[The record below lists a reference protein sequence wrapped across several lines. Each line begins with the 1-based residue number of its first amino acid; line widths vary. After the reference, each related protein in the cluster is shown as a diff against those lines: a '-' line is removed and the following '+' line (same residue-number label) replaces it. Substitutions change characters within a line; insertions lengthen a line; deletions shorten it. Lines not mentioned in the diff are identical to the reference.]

1 VKAKKCRVPSS
12 QATPKTILA
21 RTKELSQH
29 REVLSGGDQNF
40 QLARE
45 VKACSLEE
53 REQILTELQSGI
65 KVVIPTSHALAMKA
79 DLGIPWS
86 KLRAIRRFEDIIISN
101 KLL

>member
-1 VKAKKCRVPSS
+1 MPSS
-12 QATPKTILA
+12 EATSQTVLS
-21 RTKELSQH
+21 RTRELKQH
-29 REVLSGGDQNF
+29 REVLSGGDQSF

-53 REQILTELQSGI
+53 REQILMELQSGM

-86 KLRAIRRFEDIIISN
+86 KLRAIRRSDII
-101 KLL
+101 

>member
-1 VKAKKCRVPSS
+1 MPSS
-12 QATPKTILA
+12 EATSQTVLS
-21 RTKELSQH
+21 RTRELKQH
-29 REVLSGGDQNF
+29 REVLSGGDQSF

-53 REQILTELQSGI
+53 REQILMELHSGM

-86 KLRAIRRFEDIIISN
+86 KLRAIRRSDII
-101 KLL
+101 

>member
-1 VKAKKCRVPSS
+1 MPSS
-12 QATPKTILA
+12 QATRKTVLD
-21 RTKELSQH
+21 RTKELNQH
-29 REVLSGGDQNF
+29 RDVVSGGEHSF

-53 REQILTELQSGI
+53 RENILMELQSGI

-86 KLRAIRRFEDIIISN
+86 KLRAIRRSDDIIKTIVN
-101 KLL
+101 NY